1 MKLFIVKINDA
12 TSVENV
18 IKNMAGY
25 SIIDP
30 VIFNCTGMD
39 EEIKDYNGSLLGS
52 LRVMFEKER
61 KKVNIVAV
69 IIKDTQLEYAVKAV
83 EDVLGDL
90 DNTKENE
97 VCMSIPLDFLKGIN

>member
-1 MKLFIVKINDA
+1 MKLFIAKINNEK
-12 TSVENV
+12 SVDIV

-30 VIFNCTGMD
+30 VIINCTGMD

-61 KKVNIVAV
+61 KKAHIIAV
-69 IIKDTQLEYAVKAV
+69 IIKDTQVEYAVKAV
-83 EDVLGDL
+83 EEAVGDL
-90 DNTKENE
+90 DKSNENE
-97 VCMSIPLDFLKGIN
+97 LCMALPLDFVKGIK

>member
-1 MKLFIVKINDA
+1 LKLFIAKINNEK
-12 TSVENV
+12 SVDPI

-30 VIFNCTGMD
+30 VIINCTGMD

-61 KKVNIVAV
+61 KKAFIIAV
-69 IIKDTQLEYAVKAV
+69 IIKDTQVDYAVKAV
-83 EDVLGDL
+83 EQEVGILEDS
-90 DNTKENE
+90 KEND
-97 VCMSIPLDFLKGIN
+97 VCLALPLDMIKGIK